1 MEFKFKFVGSK
12 PTLFTPTTEVLMPWP
27 KKLRLVLKSMRW
39 IFLLWSTRLK
49 RTLIVWQNRWY
60 LGSETSGDFSVNEVL
75 TGSEAFGYHQASFFR
90 SNLTCFCRPGTAQLD
105 TVSMT
110 DIFKKGENH
119 FPCDFHTR
127 IFVYLWSFDYL
138 SKKRVDVLIRTLY
151 QIDGRFRYFSSSSSY
166 LEVFEYSLKSFE
178 RTQPSRVIRH
188 HSVGELRT
196 CNHTRL

>member
-1 MEFKFKFVGSK
+1 MLKVITFSFFDTEQLLRLETWLKVMEFKFKCVGSK

-27 KKLRLVLKSMRW
+27 KKLRLVLKSMRS

-110 DIFKKGENH
+110 DMFKKRRKSLS
-119 FPCDFHTR
+119 PWLSHTN
-127 IFVYLWSFDYL
+127 FCL
-138 SKKRVDVLIRTLY
+138 
-151 QIDGRFRYFSSSSSY
+151 
-166 LEVFEYSLKSFE
+166 SLKFWLFE
-178 RTQPSRVIRH
+178 
-188 HSVGELRT
+188 
-196 CNHTRL
+196 